1 MNFIDIILLNL
12 DEAANVYA
20 QEKTVWTVNVR
31 NFICRLQNLILNC
44 VRDSIEEL
52 SDAEKQIYSVF
63 KRVTAKEQEWL
74 FKNEGGFKGVEISER
89 LKKMSYNIRQNAK
102 QLGLSVDS
110 QTAAPPPSAPPVQK
124 TTVQSFVNVKPPNLT
139 DKNKKIYETI
149 KTIETMLNDLKT
161 LILEG

>member
-89 LKKMSYNIRQNAK
+89 LKKMAYVIRQNAK

-110 QTAAPPPSAPPVQK
+110 QTAPQPTAPPAQRTAQKSAAPGKEAV
-124 TTVQSFVNVKPPNLT
+124 VE
-139 DKNKKIYETI
+139 KIKE
-149 KTIETMLNDLKT
+149 IEILLNELKAI
-161 LILEG
+161 IL

>member
-20 QEKTVWTVNVR
+20 QDKTVWTVNVR

-44 VRDSIEEL
+44 VRDNIEEL

-74 FKNEGGFKGVEISER
+74 FKNEGGFNGVEISER

-110 QTAAPPPSAPPVQK
+110 QTAPPPTAPPVQR
-124 TTVQSFVNVKPPNLT
+124 TAQSFANVKPPKMT
-139 DKNKKIYETI
+139 DKNKKIYESI